1 MPYFLACIEA
11 QNMNCLTYDESELLI
26 KRILAAAILI
36 TAVAIIFILIIQAN
50 RKK

>member
-1 MPYFLACIEA
+1 MPYLLACLGTPGA
-11 QNMNCLTYDESELLI
+11 NCLPYDEGEFII